1 MIDTLKANFNN
12 SQKSYEASLREEN
25 LSYKNK
31 AVKSLESFSVD
42 EKGFLGKDFNELAN
56 IPKDIKIHYNTAL
69 SVAEAALKRFNIIA
83 PVFSSID
90 IAKSFGNAYQVLSQ
104 VLDKLGMSELK
115 SFSKEDI
122 GKLPEAISF
131 NEKTLE
137 LDSLYDFKQYSSKQ
151 ISTKQGFTI
160 SSMFISPDSSAEQK
174 VPYDRNILNSK
185 LEAMNFDFDRG
196 YSIYQKNAEISI
208 AGVLTAFLH
217 SHSKSFLEGET
228 TIWGKIMGFGNES
241 LELRQSLYQK
251 ASEPFL
257 NPAILKPNIMS
268 LSDEKDFL
276 HELSKLSQEN
286 SKDDDIKYN
295 KILKSIQEFFDE
307 EFKRMK
313 KQIEENAKRWHELD
327 LRV

>member
-1 MIDTLKANFNN
+1 M
-12 SQKSYEASLREEN
+12 
-25 LSYKNK
+25 
-31 AVKSLESFSVD
+31 
-42 EKGFLGKDFNELAN
+42 
-56 IPKDIKIHYNTAL
+56 
-69 SVAEAALKRFNIIA
+69 
-83 PVFSSID
+83 
-90 IAKSFGNAYQVLSQ
+90 
-104 VLDKLGMSELK
+104 
-115 SFSKEDI
+115 
-122 GKLPEAISF
+122 
-131 NEKTLE
+131 
-137 LDSLYDFKQYSSKQ
+137 YDFKQYSSKQ

-196 YSIYQKNAEISI
+196 YSIYQKNEEISI

-276 HELSKLSQEN
+276 RELSKLSQEN

-307 EFKRMK
+307 EFKKMK
-313 KQIEENAKRWHELD
+313 KQIEENAKRWHEID

>member
-1 MIDTLKANFNN
+1 MIDTVKLHFNS

-42 EKGFLGKDFNELAN
+42 KDGFLGEDFNKLAN
-56 IPKDIKIHYNTAL
+56 IPKDIKIHYKTAL
-69 SVAEAALKRFNIIA
+69 GVAEAALKRFNIIA

-228 TIWGKIMGFGNES
+228 TIWGKIMGFGDES
-241 LELRQSLYQK
+241 LEQRESLYK
-251 ASEPFL
+251 TASQPFL

-268 LSDEKDFL
+268 LSDEKEFL
-276 HELSKLSQEN
+276 NEISRLKQEN
-286 SKDDDIKYN
+286 SKDDIRDN
-295 KILKSIQEFFDE
+295 KKLKSIQEFFDE
-307 EFKRMK
+307 EFKKMR

-327 LRV
+327 LKA